1 MPEELMIFLESIFND
16 IFKNLNDS
24 TSLITNVV
32 LTIIVLFAW
41 YWLFKLSRKLIYKFV
56 QNVKTYT
63 ILIKIIQNFLM
74 IISILILLGIWA
86 NMKNAVLLLLTLFVI
101 LTGLSLKN
109 LFANIVG
116 WFMLLRKK
124 YFKLYDRIEIMEH
137 TGDVIKIT
145 PIYFKI
151 VERGNKLSSSTATGR
166 IINIPNHVLLENT
179 LLNYNKFSKVN
190 FSEVKYYI
198 TVDSDWQAALAILEA
213 ELAIYLKGFLTDLSD
228 VEIKIINAQLELMDE
243 SLTTK
248 TYVKIDDE
256 SILLIGQYPI
266 MYTKGTSTESLLNK
280 QILPQL
286 AQLENVELS
295 GKAVHVDI
303 DKFVKGTFLR
313 DNEV

>member
-116 WFMLLRKK
+116 W
-124 YFKLYDRIEIMEH
+124 
-137 TGDVIKIT
+137 
-145 PIYFKI
+145 
-151 VERGNKLSSSTATGR
+151 
-166 IINIPNHVLLENT
+166 
-179 LLNYNKFSKVN
+179 
-190 FSEVKYYI
+190 
-198 TVDSDWQAALAILEA
+198 
-213 ELAIYLKGFLTDLSD
+213 
-228 VEIKIINAQLELMDE
+228 
-243 SLTTK
+243 
-248 TYVKIDDE
+248 
-256 SILLIGQYPI
+256 
-266 MYTKGTSTESLLNK
+266 
-280 QILPQL
+280 
-286 AQLENVELS
+286 
-295 GKAVHVDI
+295 
-303 DKFVKGTFLR
+303 
-313 DNEV
+313 